1 MGKVKELENENVKD
15 NVKILTIEDILAK
28 KDECKKRK
36 EKKYAYVYSEF
47 LGGVLKAHSLNK
59 IDRNDVREHMR
70 EDGEKGVKY
79 FIYISIDMLQ
89 DKVLLDKFG
98 CTKGKEL
105 SIVDALF
112 NEAEMAKIVDDLSK
126 LNGWDNFSEN
136 DILMYSVDEIEGE

>member
-1 MGKVKELENENVKD
+1 
-15 NVKILTIEDILAK
+15 
-28 KDECKKRK
+28 
-36 EKKYAYVYSEF
+36 
-47 LGGVLKAHSLNK
+47 
-59 IDRNDVREHMR
+59 MR